1 MKEVEI
7 GGKKIKVASTVD
19 AIGLFCPMPVVK
31 LKLELERLKLDQV
44 VELLGDDPGM
54 VKDLPAWC
62 KESENT
68 LLSLEENSQ
77 GLFVVYVKKTK
88 SNK

>member
-7 GGKKIKVASTVD
+7 AGNKVKVASTVD
-19 AIGLFCPMPVVK
+19 AIGLYCPMPVVK
-31 LKLELERLKLDQV
+31 LKLELESLKLNQV

-54 VKDLPAWC
+54 VEDLPAWC
-62 KESENT
+62 KETENT
-68 LLSLEENSQ
+68 LLSLEGNPE

-88 SNK
+88 Q

>member
-7 GGKKIKVASTVD
+7 GGKKVKVTSTVD

-31 LKLELERLKLDQV
+31 LKLELEKLKLNEV

-54 VKDLPAWC
+54 VEDLPAWC
-62 KESENT
+62 KETENT
-68 LLSLEENSQ
+68 LLSLKENSE

-88 SNK
+88 Q

>member
-7 GGKKIKVASTVD
+7 GGKKVKVASTVE

-31 LKLELERLKLDQV
+31 LKLELEKLKLNQV

-54 VKDLPAWC
+54 VEDLPAWC
-62 KESENT
+62 KETENT
-68 LLSLEENSQ
+68 LLSLKENSE

-88 SNK
+88 E